1 MRTNMRTIRA
11 GIVATVLAALAG
23 AAGAQE
29 IQAPPAG
36 TEFVMRCGNEQST
49 WVFAENANG
58 VVKVQQASKTAVYRI
73 APAWAYLLGDIY
85 DALGTG
91 QGTIRMTRLRG
102 PEQGV
107 QKLSVGSRYRFTYK
121 WVASRGEAERT
132 HTITVRGQRRVAT
145 AAFGEQEVFD
155 VVDESSSSYHDLRR
169 EVQYAPALKMF
180 VSFKVRN
187 NRSGFEQSCEL
198 ASLKTP

>member
-1 MRTNMRTIRA
+1 MTIARKA
-11 GIVATVLAALAG
+11 FFAAVGAALSAG
-23 AAGAQE
+23 ALAQE
-29 IQAPPAG
+29 VLAPPAG
-36 TEFVMRCGNEQST
+36 TEFVMRCGDQQST

-58 VVKVQQASKTAVYRI
+58 VVKVQQAEKPAVYRLG
-73 APAWAYLLGDIY
+73 PAWAYMLGDIY
-85 DALGTG
+85 DVLGTG

-107 QKLSVGSRYRFTYK
+107 RKLAVGDRYRFTYK
-121 WVASRGEAERT
+121 WVSSRGEAERT
-132 HTITVRGQRRVAT
+132 HTIVVRGQRRVAT

-155 VVDESSSSYHDLRR
+155 VVDDSSSSFHDLRR

-187 NRSGFEQSCEL
+187 NRTSFEQSCEL
-198 ASLKTP
+198 ASLKSP

>member
-1 MRTNMRTIRA
+1 MRR
-11 GIVATVLAALAG
+11 LAASLLALLAT
-23 AAGAQE
+23 AAAAQE
-29 IQAPPAG
+29 VLAPPAG
-36 TEFVMRCGNEQST
+36 TEFVMNCSGGQQST

-58 VVKVQQASKTAVYRI
+58 VVKVQQADKPAVYRL
-73 APAWAYLLGDIY
+73 APAWAYMLGDIY
-85 DALGTG
+85 DVLGTG

-102 PEQGV
+102 AEQGV
-107 QKLSVGSRYRFTYK
+107 QKLVVGDRHRFTYK
-121 WVASRGEAERT
+121 WASSRGEAERT

-155 VVDESSSSYHDLRR
+155 VVDDSSSSFHDLRR

-187 NRSGFEQSCEL
+187 NRTSFEQGCEL
-198 ASLKTP
+198 ASFKAP

>member
-1 MRTNMRTIRA
+1 MRTIRA
-11 GIVATVLAALAG
+11 CVLLPFLVLLAG

-36 TEFVMRCGNEQST
+36 TEFVMRCGGEQST
-49 WVFAENANG
+49 WVIAENANG
-58 VVKVQQASKTAVYRI
+58 MVRVHQAGRPERYRL
-73 APAWAYLLGDIY
+73 APAWAYLLADIY

-102 PEQGV
+102 PEQGIR
-107 QKLSVGSRYRFTYK
+107 KLAVGDRHRFTYQ
-121 WVASRGEAERT
+121 WAAARGEAERT

-187 NRSGFEQSCEL
+187 NRTNFEQACEL
-198 ASLKTP
+198 ASLKAP